1 MIGHYGDHLQA
12 NLFTGAKHATFSTNH
27 LADID
32 KLNITAITNT
42 KNLNNQTIKLIRNAR
57 PNQITKA

>member
-42 KNLNNQTIKLIRNAR
+42 KKT
-57 PNQITKA
+57 

>member
-42 KNLNNQTIKLIRNAR
+42 KKPKQPNNKTNKML
-57 PNQITKA
+57 